1 MYEVINLMYYLTIY
15 ILVYS
20 FRLMD
25 KEKEEKGWANY
36 WQGKGRKLIVIPKEV
51 LKTKVEPNILLNQ
64 LYMTDL
70 GFYPAAATHYTFREA
85 GCPEM
90 IIMLCVDGKG
100 RYESGAGSYAVLP
113 GQFFI
118 LPPGQPHKYEA
129 DAKDPWSIYWIRI
142 SGSNMIKFCTQGSAK
157 KCFKPMYTKNVME
170 AGRLFEDLFLTLENG
185 YSLQHLSYANMTL
198 QHLLALLL
206 FRLQENV
213 KQVTNVTDKAINF
226 MREHIHLQ
234 YSLQEL
240 ASEFNYSPS
249 QFSNLFKKETGYSPI
264 DYFIHLKLQ
273 ESCKLLDFTGLK
285 IYEVALKV
293 GYKDPYHFSK
303 LFKKIMHVSPEQ
315 YRQAKN
321 G

>member
-1 MYEVINLMYYLTIY
+1 
-15 ILVYS
+15 
-20 FRLMD
+20 MD
-25 KEKEEKGWANY
+25 KLQTEKGWANY

-51 LKTKVEPNILLNQ
+51 LKTKVVPNILLNQ

-70 GFYPAAATHYTFREA
+70 GFYPAASAHYTFRET

-90 IIMLCVDGKG
+90 VVMLCVAGKG
-100 RYESGAGSYAVLP
+100 KYESKAGSYTVLP

-118 LPPGQPHKYEA
+118 LPPGQMHQYEA
-129 DAKDPWSIYWIRI
+129 DALDPWSIYWIRI
-142 SGSNMIKFCTQGSAK
+142 TGSNMSKFCTQATAK
-157 KCFKPMYTKNVME
+157 KCFRPMYTKNVME
-170 AGRLFEDLFLTLENG
+170 AARLFEDLFVTLENG
-185 YSLQHLSYANMTL
+185 CSLQNLTYANMTL

-206 FRLQENV
+206 FRLQESV
-213 KQVTNVTDKAINF
+213 KEITSLTNKAINF
-226 MREHIHLQ
+226 MREQIHQQ

-240 ASEFNYSPS
+240 ASVFNYSPS

-315 YRQAKN
+315 YRQVKK